1 MSAELRGPEDAER
14 WLCAGLCLAR
24 QEGPSPES
32 LTASVPWLLATLAES
47 PDLPPPALVAD
58 LGRLVSGVPLSP
70 TLPVPDTLPRLRSAV
85 RAYDDHVLAR
95 LAAEPHLDAVSSAL
109 ARLPEALRARGVAFL
124 VARVLTRLGFTGGTA
139 LSPRL
144 ARRVLE
150 RPPSELLHLGYAALR
165 EPGAG
170 AALERL
176 AEGYEALASAA
187 RRAQALLGDTEAFTL
202 ENLEHLQGKAQRLA
216 LEQAVEAAEALS
228 QTLPPKLR
236 ARPVSSGPTATTL
249 EDEAAFPQGGFAS
262 VSNVGSLENLVT
274 SELVY
279 MEDEPTLDLFDVR
292 YVEGELLYYTR
303 DESVAVRRRRV
314 ITFALLPGLVD
325 ARVKDAGVR
334 WQRAVVALGQVL
346 CLVRRLSAWLTAE
359 DLRFRVIFVQDDRGQ
374 SPLEAERGLC
384 ELLLREWRERGTAEV
399 LTAPDLDAVLSEA
412 AVSTKR
418 ARVDVL
424 LVDAARPGAHDAR
437 EPDARMGLHL
447 VDLSG
452 PSPHVRVLGVKASL
466 RGPPEG
472 SPSEASESPW
482 EAWTG
487 TTLELARSLL

>member
-1 MSAELRGPEDAER
+1 MSAELRGPQDAER

-32 LTASVPWLLATLAES
+32 LTASVPWLLATLAEL

-58 LGRLVSGVPLSP
+58 LGRLVAGVPLSP
-70 TLPVPDTLPRLRSAV
+70 TLPVPDTLPRLRAAV

-109 ARLPEALRARGVAFL
+109 ARLPEPLRPRGVAFL
-124 VARVLTRLGFTGGTA
+124 AARVLTRLGFTGGTA
-139 LSPRL
+139 LSPAL

-150 RPPSELLHLGYAALR
+150 RPPGELLHAGYAALR

-228 QTLPPKLR
+228 RTLPPKLR
-236 ARPVSSGPTATTL
+236 ARPVSSGPTPTTL

-334 WQRAVVALGQVL
+334 WQRAVVLLGQVL
-346 CLVRRLSAWLTAE
+346 CLVRRLSTWLTAE
-359 DLRFRVIFVQDDRGQ
+359 DLRFRVVFVQDDKGQ

-399 LTAPDLDAVLSEA
+399 LTAADLDAVLSEA
-412 AVSTKR
+412 SAATKR
-418 ARVDVL
+418 SRVDVL
-424 LVDAARPGAHDAR
+424 LVDAARRASHDTL
-437 EPDARMGLHL
+437 EPDARVGLQV

-452 PSPHVRVLGVKASL
+452 PSPYVRVLGGKAGVP
-466 RGPPEG
+466 GPTEG
-472 SPSEASESPW
+472 TPPESPW

-487 TTLELARSLL
+487 ATLELARSLL

>member
-1 MSAELRGPEDAER
+1 MSAELRGPQDAER

-24 QEGPSPES
+24 QEGPTPEA
-32 LTASVPWLLATLAES
+32 LTHAVPWLLATLAES
-47 PDLPPPALVAD
+47 PDLPPPALVSD

-70 TLPVPDTLPRLRSAV
+70 TLPVPDTLPRLRTAV

-109 ARLPEALRARGVAFL
+109 VRLPEALRPRGVAFL
-124 VARVLTRLGFTGGTA
+124 VARVLTRLGFTSGTA
-139 LSPRL
+139 LSPAL
-144 ARRVLE
+144 ARRVLG
-150 RPPSELLHLGYAALR
+150 RPPEELLHTGYAALR

-187 RRAQALLGDTEAFTL
+187 RRAQSLLGDAEAFTL
-202 ENLEHLQGKAQRLA
+202 ENLEHLQGKAQRMA

-228 QTLPPKLR
+228 RTLPPKLR
-236 ARPVSSGPTATTL
+236 ARPASSGPTPTTL

-314 ITFALLPGLVD
+314 VTFALLPELAD
-325 ARVKDAGVR
+325 ARVKDSGVR
-334 WQRAVVALGQVL
+334 WQRAVVALGLVL
-346 CLVRRLSAWLTAE
+346 CLVRRLSVWLTAE
-359 DLRFRVIFVQDDRGQ
+359 DLRFRVVFLQDDKGQ
-374 SPLEAERGLC
+374 FPLEAERGLC
-384 ELLLREWRERGTAEV
+384 ELLLREWLERGTAEV
-399 LTAPDLDAVLSEA
+399 LTAPDLASLLAEA
-412 AVSTKR
+412 TTSTKR

-424 LVDAARPGAHDAR
+424 LVDAARQASHDAL
-437 EPDARMGLHL
+437 EADARIGLHVL
-447 VDLSG
+447 DLSA
-452 PSPHVRVLGVKASL
+452 PSPRVRLVGSKA
-466 RGPPEG
+466 GMEG
-472 SPSEASESPW
+472 LESPW

-487 TTLELARSLL
+487 AALELARALL

>member
-1 MSAELRGPEDAER
+1 MSAELRGPQDAER

-32 LTASVPWLLATLAES
+32 LTASVPWLLATLSEL

-58 LGRLVSGVPLSP
+58 LGRLVAGVPLSP
-70 TLPVPDTLPRLRSAV
+70 TLPVPDTLPRLRAAV

-109 ARLPEALRARGVAFL
+109 ARLPEPLRPRGVAFL
-124 VARVLTRLGFTGGTA
+124 AARVLTRLGFSAGTA
-139 LSPRL
+139 LSPAL

-150 RPPSELLHLGYAALR
+150 RPPGELLHAGYTALR

-228 QTLPPKLR
+228 RTLPPKLR
-236 ARPVSSGPTATTL
+236 ARPVSSGPTPTTL

-346 CLVRRLSAWLTAE
+346 CLVRRLSTWLTAE
-359 DLRFRVIFVQDDRGQ
+359 DLRFRVVFVQDDKGQ

-399 LTAPDLDAVLSEA
+399 LTAPDLATLLSEA
-412 AVSTKR
+412 SASTKR
-418 ARVDVL
+418 SRVDVL
-424 LVDAARPGAHDAR
+424 LVDAARQGSHDTLEADAR
-437 EPDARMGLHL
+437 VGLQV

-452 PSPHVRVLGVKASL
+452 PSPHVRVLGGKAVA
-466 RGPPEG
+466 REGPTEG
-472 SPSEASESPW
+472 TPPESPW